1 MALMGSTGRE
11 YEIWMVL
18 HYGKLLCGSC
28 YMAVWLAQWPQVQ
41 AWTGRRWS
49 SNVVNVLVY
58 NVHMVIFALSKQ
70 FRLLLN
76 QISCILRKIK

>member
-28 YMAVWLAQWPQVQ
+28 YMAVWLAQWPLS
-41 AWTGRRWS
+41 AWRDGSKCRKFKPGR
-49 SNVVNVLVY
+49 VGGGAP
-58 NVHMVIFALSKQ
+58 M
-70 FRLLLN
+70 
-76 QISCILRKIK
+76 

>member
-28 YMAVWLAQWPQVQ
+28 YMAVWHS
-41 AWTGRRWS
+41 GRSLRGETVPNVAS
-49 SNVVNVLVY
+49 SSLDGSEVELQC
-58 NVHMVIFALSKQ
+58 SKCP
-70 FRLLLN
+70 
-76 QISCILRKIK
+76 CI